1 MPVGFRV
8 KTSRIRPD
16 PGDVAAFESLEVANI
31 ADAMNG
37 IGLLTPDLRP
47 LTNDADFV
55 GVALTVNLSP
65 GDGFMLRHAIELAE
79 PGDVLVVN
87 AFGDTSRAVLG
98 GNVAMAIKK
107 RGVVGLVIDG
117 ALRDLEEIRTVG
129 LPVHAR
135 GIATRSG
142 TTMCGTG
149 EVNYPIA
156 CGAVVVA
163 AGDIVKAD
171 HEGIVVIP
179 RADIAEVLERAAQIQ
194 GVKGDATNV
203 TIRLHAAGKSV
214 KAMDAFRASFDERG
228 GQFVP

>member
-8 KTSRIRPD
+8 KTSRSRPD
-16 PGDVAAFESLEVANI
+16 PGEVAAFESLEVANI

-47 LTNDADFV
+47 LTSDADFV

-107 RGVVGLVIDG
+107 RGVAGLVIDG
-117 ALRDLEEIRTVG
+117 ALRDLEEVRTIG

-156 CGAVVVA
+156 CGSVVVA
-163 AGDIVKAD
+163 PGDIIRAD
-171 HEGIVVIP
+171 SEGVVVIP
-179 RADIAEVLERAAQIQ
+179 QADVAEVLERAKRIQ
-194 GVKGDATNV
+194 GAKGDSTNV
-203 TIRLHAAGKSV
+203 TSRFHAAGSSV
-214 KAMDAFRASFDERG
+214 KSMDDFRASFDERG
-228 GQFVP
+228 GQVIP

>member
-8 KTSRIRPD
+8 KNSRTRPD
-16 PGDVAAFESLEVANI
+16 PGDVAAFETLEVANI

-37 IGLLTPDLRP
+37 VGLLAPDLRP
-47 LTNDADFV
+47 LTGAADFT

-65 GDGFMLRHAIELAE
+65 GDGFMLRHAIELAV

-98 GNVAMAIKK
+98 GNVAMVIKK

-117 ALRDLEEIRTVG
+117 GLRDLEEIRAIG
-129 LPVHAR
+129 LPVHAK
-135 GIATRSG
+135 GVATRSG

-156 CGAVVVA
+156 CGSVVVA
-163 AGDIVKAD
+163 PGDIIKAD
-171 HEGIVVIP
+171 NEGIVVI
-179 RADIAEVLERAAQIQ
+179 RQSDVAEVLERAKQIQ
-194 GVKGDATNV
+194 GAKGDSTNV
-203 TIRLHAAGKSV
+203 TSRFHAAGNSV
-214 KAMDAFRASFDERG
+214 KGMDGFRASFDERG
-228 GQFVP
+228 GQVIP